1 MLLSVL
7 RADRK
12 DSASVARKLELIID
26 EWQADVA
33 QQRGVE
39 HRCAS
44 SDGAWRDAKRKL
56 RHNKDTKDVMALV
69 RNADGA
75 ERQQVQEFVDLIA
88 SSNGRAELI
97 KRHGARLE
105 REDDV
110 QLCDTDNITV
120 DADDVNVA
128 HVRCQTTPLHVC
140 YPPPGTPIVLEHLRD
155 PASIK
160 FNGHSGVIV
169 GYSCDVDRY
178 MIKLPHVEQ
187 VLRARRGNL
196 SVTEAT
202 ASDLV
207 HATIGARG
215 MAYDEIQS
223 LTTRHGTAHVIALV
237 AALIEM
243 PSRSF
248 SVQRDLQ
255 LICNVWAARALPA
268 VTLRTLDAPPTS
280 KAARS
285 DSPETQRHRL
295 RELRAQ
301 LPSQL
306 ATEFLAMSAAA
317 APMRE
322 AAVTEQTANDT
333 PLRLAYDKPTR
344 LVVTARGARH
354 LMLTRR
360 HSRATTLHHN

>member
-1 MLLSVL
+1 MKRAAECETCDELPDSTHNASHRLQMLLSVL

-69 RNADGA
+69 RNAHGA

-88 SSNGRAELI
+88 TSNGRAELI

-128 HVRCQTTPLHVC
+128 RVRCQTTPLHVC

-160 FNGHSGVIV
+160 FNGQSGVIV

-178 MIKLPHVEQ
+178 MRDYSTTVTIALPHP
-187 VLRARRGNL
+187 
-196 SVTEAT
+196 VTT
-202 ASDLV
+202 
-207 HATIGARG
+207 
-215 MAYDEIQS
+215 
-223 LTTRHGTAHVIALV
+223 
-237 AALIEM
+237 
-243 PSRSF
+243 
-248 SVQRDLQ
+248 
-255 LICNVWAARALPA
+255 
-268 VTLRTLDAPPTS
+268 
-280 KAARS
+280 
-285 DSPETQRHRL
+285 
-295 RELRAQ
+295 
-301 LPSQL
+301 
-306 ATEFLAMSAAA
+306 
-317 APMRE
+317 
-322 AAVTEQTANDT
+322 
-333 PLRLAYDKPTR
+333 
-344 LVVTARGARH
+344 
-354 LMLTRR
+354 
-360 HSRATTLHHN
+360 